1 MKYTKKISTLSV
13 PISQLGFL
21 QHVSASSKHENRL
34 ADWEAKLQKI
44 CDYFKIP
51 LAEQQWIPL
60 ARRDEQKVSV
70 YYVPAINGVVP
81 DLDTYKCKV
90 HNSRYQLPNELKF
103 LNYDF
108 AGFKGRLP
116 SLIEAQQCF
125 NEETPYFR
133 DKKNFKL
140 CVGKDKVD
148 AVAVIYSTGAYAAYR
163 VANNNYDVCNMG
175 SFSDWDTA
183 LLPVYTFYLRDTEL
197 RLSAANVL
205 LIWLDNNLKPAQSF
219 YAAPPDI
226 QSAFTEIAN
235 MWQELYPYIKKEKDC
250 LKIDREKL
258 AKAMESGKTVS
269 FVEAVDDNKA
279 VTAVSLSVDDMEA
292 LQEQLAACDQRRIG
306 LTRYDKRMLT
316 DANRGHWDLWHSQ
329 EKNEDAI
336 NLDLPIPLV
345 ARNPEVDVNRAGIV
359 GIDFGTKSTVA
370 AFENEHGE
378 AILLQ
383 IGDGSYR
390 PGKSYNVY
398 ENPTIIEIVHFK
410 PFWQAY
416 QAKAGR
422 PDTSWQDVCVS
433 HKALAD
439 LACLNNGGRSAAFF
453 SDIKQWCS
461 GEKPGLLLCDQ
472 DGLELNFTSFG
483 NLTEQDFDPLEIYA
497 YYVGSFI
504 NNMLQPEH
512 IFLKY
517 LLSFPVTFAADIKDR
532 ICKSFARGLK
542 KSLPIALLNN
552 DNVMRDFQ
560 VVEGCS
566 EATAYAVTAL
576 ESYGLL
582 RDEEIYYGVFDFGGG
597 TTDFDFGRYS
607 IATDNDGDR
616 YDYVITSFGAAG
628 DALLGGEK
636 LLALMAFKIFQANM
650 DKLFVSAAGK
660 ECIIPFFWAAEKVD
674 FVGSE
679 AVIRNSQEAAMN
691 MNILAEALR
700 PIWEQP
706 NSAEAKSLLEKNYVN
721 LSLFCEDGYVI
732 PDVKLV
738 LNNNGLDLQEF
749 LANRIRQGIDNF
761 FMSMYKAFRRH
772 GRLTSEQGIVP
783 FNKLKEKEFAIF
795 LGGNSS
801 RSVIVQSLFQSY
813 LEPGGRAEELL
824 DISAGNA
831 CRFILY
837 PPLGTEEANKMQN
850 STSEAAQHITAKTG
864 VACGLL
870 KCRAGGNVKIVEL
883 DKQVSEREAAFQYYV
898 GRRKRGKFVPVLE
911 PGMDN
916 GRWMH
921 FIDADEATFDL
932 LYTDCAIA
940 ASHDMQAAMAKRISL
955 QITAPDTKAAVYVRP
970 AGNNCIEYAVF
981 DKDNYEQPRGN
992 ISGIRV
998 VLQ

>member
-70 YYVPAINGVVP
+70 YYVPAIKGVVP

-90 HNSRYQLPNELKF
+90 HNSCYQMPDELKF
-103 LNYDF
+103 FNYDF
-108 AGFKGRLP
+108 AGFQGRLP
-116 SLIEAQQCF
+116 SLNEAQKCF

-133 DKKNFKL
+133 DKKNFRL

-148 AVAVIYSTGAYAAYR
+148 AVAVRYSTGAYAAYR

-175 SFSDWDTA
+175 SFSAWDTA
-183 LLPVYTFYLRDTEL
+183 LLPVYTFYVRDKEL
-197 RLSAANVL
+197 RLSAADVL
-205 LIWLDNNLKPAQSF
+205 LIWLDNSLKPAQSF

-292 LQEQLAACDQRRIG
+292 LQEQLAACDQQRIG

-636 LLALMAFKIFQANM
+636 LLALMAFKVFQANM

-660 ECIIPFFWAAEKVD
+660 ECIIPFFWPAEKVD

-721 LSLFCEDGYVI
+721 LSLFCEDGYI
-732 PDVKLV
+732 IQDVKLV

-813 LEPGGRAEELL
+813 LEPGGRAEDLL

-837 PPLGTEEANKMQN
+837 PPLGTAEANKMQN

-883 DKQVSEREAAFQYYV
+883 DKQVSEREATFQYYV

-911 PGMDN
+911 PGMDK

-955 QITAPDTKAAVYVRP
+955 QITAPDINAAVYVRP

-992 ISGIRV
+992 ISGICV